1 MSDDLNKLNARL
13 TDKNDWK
20 VCAMYILVLRLFI
33 FIDNLHTNS

>member
-1 MSDDLNKLNARL
+1 M

-20 VCAMYILVLRLFI
+20 VCVMYKMVLRLHI